1 MKVKIKGNTK
11 GINLQPVKEQPVENL
26 LIPAIESVLNH
37 HKSGEDRKHGWN
49 SPSSIGNCLRQSFF
63 SRVGT
68 PPDFVSNDPRLQRIF
83 DNGTGV
89 HIRLQDYL
97 KKDGVLLLDEA
108 PVVNEAY
115 QILGT
120 TDGLLIDG
128 DRLAVLEIKSI
139 YSLGF
144 NALKDAKPEHKL
156 QAGIYLFCLN
166 EMRKLLLKGKRKWLE
181 EFYLL
186 KLDGFIQDGTRS
198 KEEKIAERFATFKT
212 TLDLLEKYPKPLKRT
227 IFLYENKDTQELKE
241 FSVEDDGVVKEAL
254 KKFDA
259 LNDYVAEKE
268 LPPIE
273 RTYACNSCR
282 YRKVCKKFE

>member
-11 GINLQPVKEQPVENL
+11 GINLGVKKEL
-26 LIPAIESVLNH
+26 LIPAIEGVLNNY
-37 HKSGEDRKHGWN
+37 KPGEDRQRHWN
-49 SPSSIGNCLRQSFF
+49 SPSSIGNCLRQSYF
-63 SRVGT
+63 SRTGVT
-68 PPDFVSNDPRLQRIF
+68 PDFISNDPRLQRIF

-108 PVVNEAY
+108 PVINNDY

-120 TDGLLIDG
+120 TDGLLLDG

-144 NALKDAKPEHKL
+144 SGLKDAKPEHKL

-181 EFYLL
+181 EAYLL
-186 KLDGFIQDGTRS
+186 KLDSFIKDGKRS
-198 KEEKIAERFATFKT
+198 KEDKIAERFETFKE
-212 TLDLLEKYPKPLKRT
+212 TLDLLEKYPKPLART

-241 FSVEDDGVVKEAL
+241 FSVEDSGVVKEAL
-254 KKFDA
+254 SKFSD
-259 LNDYVAEKE
+259 LNNYVDKQE

-273 RTYACNSCR
+273 KTYACTGCR
-282 YRKVCKKFE
+282 YRKVCKDLG